1 MESNLRPQSAMR
13 IHRLANTL
21 INQIA
26 AGEVVERPASV
37 VKELIENSIDAGA
50 TEIQVWVERGGVKL
64 IRVSD
69 NGHGIAR
76 NDLVLATERH
86 ATSKL
91 SNLKDLSGIHTLGF
105 RGEALPSVA
114 SVSRIGIR
122 SRTAEMDSG
131 WEISGEGGAF
141 SAPIPVSSVKGTVI
155 VVEDLFFNT
164 PARRKFLRTEKT
176 ERSYIERVV
185 KSLALAS
192 PGISFSLSIDRRL
205 NWQVPEEDSGSR
217 SHRIEKILGQDFS
230 DNSRQITGT
239 ASGMYLE
246 GWIGLPPYSRS
257 QADRQYLFVNGRVVK
272 DVSLSHAVRRAYADV
287 LYRGRHPAY
296 ILDLKIDPLTIDVN
310 VHPTK
315 NEVRFK
321 DARSVHD
328 FLYREI
334 AQVTA
339 GARAGSNVV
348 SEKTDGSKSFYD
360 PQHIEV
366 SKSFQHGLRLEP
378 SGLFKESI
386 RSPDYD
392 YTDGESVG
400 FEQFAPSTE
409 SYDAPPLGYALA
421 QLKGAY
427 ILAENKGGLIL
438 IDMHAAHERVV
449 YEQLKILLGDQV
461 KSSQPLLVPVVV
473 SVSAEEAECLEG
485 NQTLFEQLGF
495 EVSRSSPQTLA
506 IRAVPE
512 LLRSRD
518 VAQLVKD
525 SLADLIEQG
534 YSDQIV
540 DSVDS
545 ILSTMACHG
554 SIRENRKLTLA
565 EMNSLL
571 RQMEKTD
578 RSGLCNH
585 GRPTWKQIDIREID
599 RWFHRGR

>member
-1 MESNLRPQSAMR
+1 MGSNSEQQTAR

-37 VKELIENSIDAGA
+37 VKELIENSVDAGA
-50 TEIQVWVERGGVKL
+50 TEIRVWVERGGVKL
-64 IRVSD
+64 IRVAD

-76 NDLVLATERH
+76 SDLILATERH

-91 SNLKDLSGIHTLGF
+91 SDLKDLSGIQTLGF

-114 SVSRIGIR
+114 SVSRLGIK
-122 SRTAEMDSG
+122 SRVADTDSG
-131 WEISGEGGAF
+131 WEVSGEGGAF
-141 SAPIPVSSVKGTVI
+141 SAPIPTSCAKGTVV

-176 ERSYIERVV
+176 ERSHIERILRC
-185 KSLALAS
+185 LALAS
-192 PGISFSLSIDRRL
+192 PGVSFSLSIDRKL
-205 NWQVPEEDSGSR
+205 YWQLPEVDSALR

-230 DNSRQITGT
+230 ANSKQIIGR
-239 ASGMYLE
+239 ASGISLI
-246 GWIGLPPYSRS
+246 GWIGLPAYSRS

-272 DVSLSHAVRRAYADV
+272 DVSLSHAVRRAYSDV

-296 ILDLKIDPLTIDVN
+296 VLDLKVDPMTIDVN

-315 NEVRFK
+315 NEVRFA

-328 FLYREI
+328 FLYREVVQ
-334 AQVTA
+334 ATA
-339 GARAGSNVV
+339 DTRAGSNFA
-348 SEKTDGSKSFYD
+348 SNESGWPETSYDPHRIKPSKSY
-360 PQHIEV
+360 QR
-366 SKSFQHGLRLEP
+366 GLGLEP
-378 SGLFKESI
+378 SDAVKRFVG
-386 RSPDYD
+386 SPDND
-392 YTDGESVG
+392 HMDVETAGKERIEPRVETDEV
-400 FEQFAPSTE
+400 
-409 SYDAPPLGYALA
+409 PPLGYALA

-427 ILAENKGGLIL
+427 ILAENIDGLIL
-438 IDMHAAHERVV
+438 IDMHAAHERVT
-449 YEQLKILLGDQV
+449 YEQLKVLLNEQV
-461 KSSQPLLVPVVV
+461 KNSQPLLVPVVASV
-473 SVSAEEAECLEG
+473 SVEEADCLED
-485 NQTLFEQLGF
+485 NLTLFEQLGF
-495 EVSRSSPQTLA
+495 EVSRSSVQAIA

-512 LLRSRD
+512 MLRSRD
-518 VAQLVKD
+518 VAGLVKD

-534 YSDQIV
+534 YSDRIA
-540 DSVDS
+540 DSIEG

-554 SIRENRKLTLA
+554 SIRENRQLTLP

-585 GRPTWKQIDIREID
+585 GRPTWKQIDMTEID

>member
-1 MESNLRPQSAMR
+1 MGSNSEQQTTR

-37 VKELIENSIDAGA
+37 VKELIENSVDAGA
-50 TEIQVWVERGGVKL
+50 TEIRVWVERGGVKL
-64 IRVSD
+64 IRVAD

-76 NDLVLATERH
+76 SDLILATERH

-91 SNLKDLSGIHTLGF
+91 SDLKDLSGIQTLGF

-114 SVSRIGIR
+114 SVSRLGIK
-122 SRTAEMDSG
+122 SRVAGTDSG
-131 WEISGEGGAF
+131 WEVSGEGGAF
-141 SAPIPVSSVKGTVI
+141 SAPIPTSCAKGTVV

-176 ERSYIERVV
+176 ERSHIERILRC
-185 KSLALAS
+185 LALAS
-192 PGISFSLSIDRRL
+192 PGVSYSLSIDRKL
-205 NWQVPEEDSGSR
+205 YWQLPEVDSALR

-230 DNSRQITGT
+230 ANSKQIIGR
-239 ASGMYLE
+239 ASGISLI
-246 GWIGLPPYSRS
+246 GWIGLPAYSRS

-272 DVSLSHAVRRAYADV
+272 DVSLSHAVRRAYSDV

-296 ILDLKIDPLTIDVN
+296 VLDLKVDPMTIDVN

-315 NEVRFK
+315 NEVRFA

-328 FLYREI
+328 FLYREVVQ
-334 AQVTA
+334 ATA
-339 GARAGSNVV
+339 DTRAGSKFV
-348 SEKTDGSKSFYD
+348 SNESGWSETSYDPHRIKPSKSY
-360 PQHIEV
+360 QR
-366 SKSFQHGLRLEP
+366 GLGLEP
-378 SGLFKESI
+378 SDAVKRFVG
-386 RSPDYD
+386 SPDND
-392 YTDGESVG
+392 HMDVETAGKERIEPRVETDEV
-400 FEQFAPSTE
+400 
-409 SYDAPPLGYALA
+409 PPLGYALA

-427 ILAENKGGLIL
+427 ILAENIDGLIL
-438 IDMHAAHERVV
+438 IDMHAAHERVT
-449 YEQLKILLGDQV
+449 YEQLKVLLNEQV
-461 KSSQPLLVPVVV
+461 KNSQPLLVPVVASV
-473 SVSAEEAECLEG
+473 SVEEADCLED
-485 NQTLFEQLGF
+485 NLTLFEQLGF
-495 EVSRSSPQTLA
+495 EVSRSSVQAIA

-512 LLRSRD
+512 MLRSRD
-518 VAQLVKD
+518 VAGLVKD

-534 YSDQIV
+534 YSDRIA
-540 DSVDS
+540 DSIEG

-554 SIRENRKLTLA
+554 SIRENRQLTLP

-585 GRPTWKQIDIREID
+585 GRPTWKQIDMTEID

>member
-1 MESNLRPQSAMR
+1 MDSDTEPQTAR

-37 VKELIENSIDAGA
+37 VKELIENSVDAGA

-64 IRVSD
+64 IRVDD
-69 NGHGIAR
+69 NGHGIAKS
-76 NDLVLATERH
+76 DLILATERH

-91 SNLKDLSGIHTLGF
+91 SDLKDLSGIQTLGF

-114 SVSRIGIR
+114 SVSRLGIK
-122 SRTAEMDSG
+122 SRVAEADSG
-131 WEISGEGGAF
+131 WEVSGEGGAF
-141 SAPIPVSSVKGTVI
+141 SAPIPTSCAKGTVV

-176 ERSYIERVV
+176 ERSHIERILRC
-185 KSLALAS
+185 LALAS
-192 PGISFSLSIDRRL
+192 PGVSFSLSIDRKL
-205 NWQVPEEDSGSR
+205 YWQLPEVDSALR

-230 DNSRQITGT
+230 ANSKQIIGR
-239 ASGMYLE
+239 ASGISLI
-246 GWIGLPPYSRS
+246 GWIGLPAYSRS

-272 DVSLSHAVRRAYADV
+272 DVSLSHAVRRAYSDV

-296 ILDLKIDPLTIDVN
+296 VLDLKVDPMTIDVN

-315 NEVRFK
+315 NEVRFA

-328 FLYREI
+328 FLYREVVQ
-334 AQVTA
+334 ATA
-339 GARAGSNVV
+339 DTRAGSNFA
-348 SEKTDGSKSFYD
+348 SNESGWPETSYDPHRIKPSKSY
-360 PQHIEV
+360 QR
-366 SKSFQHGLRLEP
+366 GLGLEP
-378 SGLFKESI
+378 SDAVKRFVG
-386 RSPDYD
+386 SPDND
-392 YTDGESVG
+392 HMDVETAGKECIEPGVETDEV
-400 FEQFAPSTE
+400 
-409 SYDAPPLGYALA
+409 PPLGYALA

-427 ILAENKGGLIL
+427 ILAENIDGLIL
-438 IDMHAAHERVV
+438 IDMHAAHERVT
-449 YEQLKILLGDQV
+449 YEQLKVLLNEQV
-461 KSSQPLLVPVVV
+461 KNSQPLLVPVVASV
-473 SVSAEEAECLEG
+473 SVEEADCLED
-485 NQTLFEQLGF
+485 NLTLFEQLGF
-495 EVSRSSPQTLA
+495 EVSRSSVQAIA

-512 LLRSRD
+512 MLRSRD
-518 VAQLVKD
+518 VAGLVKD

-534 YSDQIV
+534 YSDRIA
-540 DSVDS
+540 DSIEG

-554 SIRENRKLTLA
+554 SIRENRQLTLP

-585 GRPTWKQIDIREID
+585 GRPTWKQIDMTEID

>member
-1 MESNLRPQSAMR
+1 MGSNSELQTTR
-13 IHRLANTL
+13 IHRLSNTL

-37 VKELIENSIDAGA
+37 VKELIENRVDAGA
-50 TEIQVWVERGGVKL
+50 TEIRGWVERGGVKL
-64 IRVSD
+64 IRVAD

-76 NDLVLATERH
+76 SDLILATERH

-91 SNLKDLSGIHTLGF
+91 SDLKDLSGIQTLGF

-114 SVSRIGIR
+114 SVSRLGIKR
-122 SRTAEMDSG
+122 RGAGTDSG
-131 WEISGEGGAF
+131 WEGSGEGGAF
-141 SAPIPVSSVKGTVI
+141 SAPIPTSCAKGTVV

-176 ERSYIERVV
+176 ERSHIERILRC
-185 KSLALAS
+185 LALAS
-192 PGISFSLSIDRRL
+192 PGVSFSLSIDRKL
-205 NWQVPEEDSGSR
+205 YWQLPEVDSALR

-230 DNSRQITGT
+230 ANSKQIIGR
-239 ASGMYLE
+239 ASGISLI
-246 GWIGLPPYSRS
+246 GWIGLPAYSRS

-272 DVSLSHAVRRAYADV
+272 DVSLSHAVRRAYSDV

-296 ILDLKIDPLTIDVN
+296 VLDLKVDPMTIDVN

-315 NEVRFK
+315 NEVRFA

-328 FLYREI
+328 FLYREVVQ
-334 AQVTA
+334 ATA
-339 GARAGSNVV
+339 DTRAGSNFA
-348 SEKTDGSKSFYD
+348 SNESGWPGTSYDPHRIKPSKSY
-360 PQHIEV
+360 QR
-366 SKSFQHGLRLEP
+366 GLGLEP
-378 SGLFKESI
+378 SDAVKRFVG
-386 RSPDYD
+386 SPDND
-392 YTDGESVG
+392 HMDVETAGKERIEPRVETDEV
-400 FEQFAPSTE
+400 
-409 SYDAPPLGYALA
+409 PPLGYALA

-427 ILAENKGGLIL
+427 ILAENIDGLIL
-438 IDMHAAHERVV
+438 IDMHAAHERVT
-449 YEQLKILLGDQV
+449 YEQLKVLLNEQV
-461 KSSQPLLVPVVV
+461 KNSQPLLVPVVASV
-473 SVSAEEAECLEG
+473 SVEEADCLED
-485 NQTLFEQLGF
+485 NLTLFEQLGF
-495 EVSRSSPQTLA
+495 EVSRSSVQAIA

-512 LLRSRD
+512 MLRSRD
-518 VAQLVKD
+518 VAGLVKD

-534 YSDQIV
+534 YSDRIA
-540 DSVDS
+540 DSIEG

-554 SIRENRKLTLA
+554 SIRENRQLTLP

-585 GRPTWKQIDIREID
+585 GRPTWKQIDMTEID

>member
-1 MESNLRPQSAMR
+1 MDSNSDPQTAR

-37 VKELIENSIDAGA
+37 VKELIENSVDAGA
-50 TEIQVWVERGGVKL
+50 TEIRVWVERGGVKL
-64 IRVSD
+64 IRIAD

-76 NDLVLATERH
+76 SDLILATERH

-91 SNLKDLSGIHTLGF
+91 SDLKDLSGIETLGF

-114 SVSRIGIR
+114 SVSRVGIK
-122 SRTAEMDSG
+122 SRVADTDSG

-141 SAPIPVSSVKGTVI
+141 SAPVPTSCEKGTVV

-176 ERSYIERVV
+176 ERSHIERVF
-185 KSLALAS
+185 KCLALAS
-192 PGISFSLSIDRRL
+192 PGVSFSLSIDKKL
-205 NWQVPEEDSGSR
+205 YWQLPEVDSALQSY
-217 SHRIEKILGQDFS
+217 RIKKILGQEFTE
-230 DNSRQITGT
+230 NSKQIVGR
-239 ASGMYLE
+239 ASGISLF
-246 GWIGLPPYSRS
+246 GWIGLPAYSRS

-296 ILDLKIDPLTIDVN
+296 VLDLKIDPLTIDVN

-315 NEVRFK
+315 NEVRFE

-334 AQVTA
+334 AQATA
-339 GARAGSNVV
+339 DTRAGSNFASNESGWPGTSYGPHRIKP
-348 SEKTDGSKSFYD
+348 SESVQS
-360 PQHIEV
+360 
-366 SKSFQHGLRLEP
+366 GLGLEP
-378 SGLFKESI
+378 SDVIKQFVD
-386 RSPDYD
+386 SPGNDHID
-392 YTDGESVG
+392 VQTVGIEPIEPRVKTDDV
-400 FEQFAPSTE
+400 
-409 SYDAPPLGYALA
+409 PPLGYALA

-427 ILAENKGGLIL
+427 ILAENSDGLIL
-438 IDMHAAHERVV
+438 IDMHAAHERVT
-449 YEQLKILLGDQV
+449 YERLKALLNEQV
-461 KSSQPLLVPVVV
+461 KNSQPLLVPVVASV
-473 SVSAEEAECLEG
+473 SVEEADCLED
-485 NQTLFEQLGF
+485 NHALFEQLGF
-495 EVSRSSPQTLA
+495 EVSRSNVQAIA

-512 LLRSRD
+512 MLRSRD
-518 VAQLVKD
+518 VAGLVKD
-525 SLADLIEQG
+525 SLTDLIEQG
-534 YSDQIV
+534 YSDRIV
-540 DSVDS
+540 DSIEG

-554 SIRENRKLTLA
+554 SIRENRQLTLP
-565 EMNSLL
+565 EMNGLL
-571 RQMEKTD
+571 RQMEETD

-585 GRPTWKQIDIREID
+585 GRPTWKHIDMTEID

>member
-1 MESNLRPQSAMR
+1 MGSNSELQTTR

-37 VKELIENSIDAGA
+37 VKELIENSVDAGA
-50 TEIQVWVERGGVKL
+50 TEIRVWVERGGVKL
-64 IRVSD
+64 IRVAD

-76 NDLVLATERH
+76 SDLILATERH

-91 SNLKDLSGIHTLGF
+91 SDLKDLSGIQTLGF

-114 SVSRIGIR
+114 SVSRLGIK
-122 SRTAEMDSG
+122 SRVAGTDSG
-131 WEISGEGGAF
+131 WEVSGEGGAF
-141 SAPIPVSSVKGTVI
+141 SAPIPTSCAKGTVV

-176 ERSYIERVV
+176 ERSHIERILRC
-185 KSLALAS
+185 LALAS
-192 PGISFSLSIDRRL
+192 PGVSFSLSIDRKL
-205 NWQVPEEDSGSR
+205 YWQLPEVDSALR

-230 DNSRQITGT
+230 ANSKQIIGR
-239 ASGMYLE
+239 ASGISLI
-246 GWIGLPPYSRS
+246 GWIGLPAYSRS

-272 DVSLSHAVRRAYADV
+272 DVSLSHAVRRAYSDV

-296 ILDLKIDPLTIDVN
+296 VLDLKVDPMTIDVN

-315 NEVRFK
+315 NEVRFA

-328 FLYREI
+328 FLYREVVQ
-334 AQVTA
+334 ATA
-339 GARAGSNVV
+339 DTRAGSNF
-348 SEKTDGSKSFYD
+348 SSNESGWPETSYDPHRIKPSKSY
-360 PQHIEV
+360 QR
-366 SKSFQHGLRLEP
+366 GLGLEP
-378 SGLFKESI
+378 SDAVKRFVG
-386 RSPDYD
+386 SPDND
-392 YTDGESVG
+392 HMDVETAGKERIEPGVETDEV
-400 FEQFAPSTE
+400 
-409 SYDAPPLGYALA
+409 PPLGYALA

-427 ILAENKGGLIL
+427 ILAENIDGLIL
-438 IDMHAAHERVV
+438 IDMHAAHERVT
-449 YEQLKILLGDQV
+449 YEQLKVLLNEQV
-461 KSSQPLLVPVVV
+461 KNSQPLLVPVVASV
-473 SVSAEEAECLEG
+473 SVEEADCLED
-485 NQTLFEQLGF
+485 NLTLFEQLGF
-495 EVSRSSPQTLA
+495 EVSRSSVQAIA

-512 LLRSRD
+512 MLRSRD
-518 VAQLVKD
+518 VAGLVKD

-534 YSDQIV
+534 YSDRIA
-540 DSVDS
+540 DSIEG

-554 SIRENRKLTLA
+554 SIRENRQLTLP

-585 GRPTWKQIDIREID
+585 GRPTWKQIDMTEID